1 MNFSCPELQRGTGVV
16 EGLPFHPLHLWS
28 RMRTLGTEH
37 RILQWNQPRK
47 KYGDSR
53 EPKARCERCGACR
66 RDRQFLYHKGL
77 YVTGEE
83 LPPIVGP
90 KARQV
95 QIFQASQ
102 SQSAP
107 NSSSS
112 DVQGTSRTGISTA
125 QGVAPGEG
133 ITNEE
138 QEAPCPRRS
147 REEEGMATEKY
158 HRWKPAYFSNETWR
172 KLPDDLKK
180 RYGNVNKDGS
190 MKERKGVPTGEEEPM
205 VVEPSEPYLKA

>member
-1 MNFSCPELQRGTGVV
+1 
-16 EGLPFHPLHLWS
+16 
-28 RMRTLGTEH
+28 MRILGTEH
-37 RILQWNQPRK
+37 RILQWNQPCE

-53 EPKARCERCGACR
+53 K
-66 RDRQFLYHKGL
+66 
-77 YVTGEE
+77 
-83 LPPIVGP
+83 
-90 KARQV
+90 V
-95 QIFQASQ
+95 QIFQASLG
-102 SQSAP
+102 AP

-112 DVQGTSRTGISTA
+112 DVPGTSRTGFSTF

-133 ITNEE
+133 STNEE

-147 REEEGMATEKY
+147 REEAGMATEKY

-190 MKERKGVPTGEEEPM
+190 MKERKEP
-205 VVEPSEPYLKA
+205 